1 MLNKPDSCVHAAA
14 SVGRLLALALFVAT
28 SAADAAI
35 YKWVDDK
42 GVTHYSE
49 QPPPGKKKP
58 EPVPIRSQPAPATS
72 QGTQGTA
79 DRKTWQ
85 QQEAEFQQRRV
96 EQEMQRKKRET
107 EGKYTA
113 AVRKEKCVLARQN
126 LHALEEKRPVFRIN
140 EKGEREFFDDKAREQ
155 ALERMRAVVEENCD
169 SK

>member
-1 MLNKPDSCVHAAA
+1 MLKELRWLASGAA
-14 SVGRLLALALFVAT
+14 SLWFFLVLACGVAA
-28 SAADAAI
+28 SAVNAAI

-49 QPPPGKKKP
+49 QPPPGQKKP
-58 EPVPIRSQPAPATS
+58 PQVPIRSQPAPAASEGS
-72 QGTQGTA
+72 QGSAG
-79 DRKTWQ
+79 RKTWQ

-96 EQEMQRKKRET
+96 EQEMQRKKSET
-107 EGKYTA
+107 EGKYSA

-126 LHALEEKRPVFRIN
+126 LQALKEKRPVYRIN

-155 ALERMRAVVEENCD
+155 GLERMRVSIEENCD

>member
-1 MLNKPDSCVHAAA
+1 M
-14 SVGRLLALALFVAT
+14 GYLLALALALVVAT

-58 EPVPIRSQPAPATS
+58 EPVPIRSQPAPAAS
-72 QGTQGTA
+72 QGPQGTS

-96 EQEMQRKKRET
+96 DQEMQRKKRET
-107 EGKYTA
+107 RDQSDA
-113 AVRKEKCVLARQN
+113 AARLRRCVLARQN
-126 LHALEEKRPVFRIN
+126 LYGLEQKVPVYRIN
-140 EKGEREFFDDKAREQ
+140 EKGERVFFDDKERQQ
-155 ALERMRAVVEENCD
+155 ALERMREVVAEDCD